1 MDLLESLAKGTNY
14 SKEMQRYYLACIDEF
29 GPDFKQFVETLIIIG
44 TQQHDANSSGC
55 EPA

>member
-29 GPDFKQFVETLIIIG
+29 GPDFKQFVETLITIG
-44 TQQHDANSSGC
+44 TQQHDVDSSGRK
-55 EPA
+55 PA